1 MASSKTVRKL
11 AFAAMFQLDARN
23 GADVNN
29 IREGLAEDQPRA
41 DDLEEAMKLALA
53 AWSDRQAADKA
64 MTRLAPAWPAHRQA
78 LADRAIL
85 RLGHFELTKGQTTT
99 RTDIEASPPKVI
111 VNDMVA
117 LAKEY
122 STEKSP
128 SFVNA
133 LLDKILKEAEAAAAA
148 SKAAKPPAS
157 PSPAASPAPPASVS
171 APSSDTPGTP
181 LPPSTSTA
189 MDGEG

>member
-1 MASSKTVRKL
+1 MASSKTVRRL

-23 GADVNN
+23 GADVNSV
-29 IREGLAEDQPRA
+29 RDGLAEDEPRP
-41 DDLEEAMKLALA
+41 DDLAEAMKLALG
-53 AWSDRQAADKA
+53 AWSDRVAADRA

-85 RLGHFELTKGQTTT
+85 RLGHFELTKGLTLSNV
-99 RTDIEASPPKVI
+99 ESSPPKVVI
-111 VNDMVA
+111 NDLVA

-133 LLDKILKEAEAAAAA
+133 LLDKILKESQAAAAA
-148 SKAAKPPAS
+148 EKVKAGPVSPSAPS
-157 PSPAASPAPPASVS
+157 PSPSPIDAGPTPAGDDAGLNRSV
-171 APSSDTPGTP
+171 A
-181 LPPSTSTA
+181 
-189 MDGEG
+189 DGEG

>member
-1 MASSKTVRKL
+1 MASSKTVRRL

-23 GADVNN
+23 GADVNSV
-29 IREGLAEDQPRA
+29 RDGLAEDEPRP
-41 DDLEEAMKLALA
+41 DDLAEAMKLALG
-53 AWSDRQAADKA
+53 AWSDRVAADRA

-85 RLGHFELTKGQTTT
+85 RLGHFELTKGLTLSNV
-99 RTDIEASPPKVI
+99 ESSPPKVVI
-111 VNDMVA
+111 NDLVA

-133 LLDKILKEAEAAAAA
+133 LLDKILKESQAAAAA
-148 SKAAKPPAS
+148 EKVKAGPAS
-157 PSPAASPAPPASVS
+157 PSASSPSPSPIDAGSTPAGDDAGLNRSV
-171 APSSDTPGTP
+171 A
-181 LPPSTSTA
+181 
-189 MDGEG
+189 DGEG